1 MSKVVIAKLDRE
13 TTLESGQKVYQVL
26 TGDETSSNFLMVW
39 RRLPVG
45 YSLGKYH
52 HHEKADN
59 LIVVLEGVLEAVIGG
74 ERFLVHPNEVI
85 YMPAGIPHATA
96 NGGETEVQALE
107 IYAPSRGQGENHD
120 SYPDELPEGLR
131 EGEPIRV

>member
-1 MSKVVIAKLDRE
+1 MSQVVIAKMDRT
-13 TTLESGQKVYQVL
+13 TTLEPGQRVYQVL

-45 YSLGKYH
+45 YPLGKYH
-52 HHEKADN
+52 HHKKADN
-59 LIVVLEGVLEAVIGG
+59 LIIVLEGVLEAVVGG
-74 ERFLVHPNEVI
+74 ERYLVHSDEVI

-107 IYAPSRGQGENHD
+107 IYAPSRGQGEGND
-120 SYPDELPEGLR
+120 SYPDELPEELR
-131 EGEPIRV
+131 DGEPIRV